1 MAIGTLMCIDSPNDS
16 REYDLFGI
24 GGFEFVII
32 IVFALF
38 IFGPD
43 KLPEIGKN
51 VGKAL
56 KMFNKAKNEFET
68 VVKTDILKP
77 EDMKAVRDMQD
88 DLQSITSAVKNP
100 MSLLT
105 TKSSETAARVKQDM
119 EKVAEETNADDLS
132 SRPRVAAECSDESS
146 ASSPAVTPSAAQDE
160 EGPACFDVEEA
171 SDANAAQTPQQAC
184 AEVCSEVDEASD
196 ENAVQTPQQA
206 CANTP
211 QRSEDVSASTV
222 TASASSSSSVAQD
235 IWAATTDT
243 IAEEN

>member
-56 KMFNKAKNEFET
+56 KMFNKAKNEFES

-100 MSLLT
+100 MSLLNT
-105 TKSSETAARVKQDM
+105 NSSETAARVKRDM
-119 EKVAEETNADDLS
+119 EKTAGETKEQDADLDADAEVAAADDKTVEQTPQE
-132 SRPRVAAECSDESS
+132 SRAEVCIEADDVSDEN
-146 ASSPAVTPSAAQDE
+146 
-160 EGPACFDVEEA
+160 VE
-171 SDANAAQTPQQAC
+171 QTPQQAR
-184 AEVCSEVDEASD
+184 
-196 ENAVQTPQQA
+196 
-206 CANTP
+206 ANTP
-211 QRSEDVSASTV
+211 QRSEDVSARH
-222 TASASSSSSVAQD
+222 ASASAEETSSVAQD

>member
-56 KMFNKAKNEFET
+56 KMFNKAKNEFES

-100 MSLLT
+100 MSLLNT
-105 TKSSETAARVKQDM
+105 NSSETAARVKRDM
-119 EKVAEETNADDLS
+119 EKTAGETKEQDS
-132 SRPRVAAECSDESS
+132 PSRPRDAAECSDEPSSSS
-146 ASSPAVTPSAAQDE
+146 AAAASIPELPLDTAEAQDADLDADAE
-160 EGPACFDVEEA
+160 VDDV
-171 SDANAAQTPQQAC
+171 SDENVEQTPQQAR
-184 AEVCSEVDEASD
+184 
-196 ENAVQTPQQA
+196 
-206 CANTP
+206 ANTP
-211 QRSEDVSASTV
+211 QRSEDVSARHAA
-222 TASASSSSSVAQD
+222 ASAEETSSVAQD